1 MTDREVEWAQRI
13 AVLEVKVENL
23 ITEQKEIVSVQTSI
37 DTKLSEL
44 LELKSKGL
52 GAFWLASTLMGT
64 GLLGLV
70 VALVNWARG

>member
-23 ITEQKEIVSVQTSI
+23 IAEQKEMVSVQTSI

-70 VALVNWARG
+70 VALVNWMRG